1 MATGSG
7 GAGALLPRTV
17 LALLLLLAG
26 GVAAAQGADPPMA
39 TFDLKVGAGDTLIGL
54 SERYLEKPAD
64 WTRLQRLNK
73 IANPKRLQPGSIV
86 RIPLAWL
93 REELASAE
101 ILSVAGAATGGD
113 GGRLAAGARLA
124 PGAVVRTD
132 ADGFVTLRTPDGS
145 LIAVQPRSEAR
156 ISSVGRYVNTDIF
169 STLVRMVSGRI
180 EALVNKLNGASRFEV
195 QTDLAVAG
203 VRGTKF
209 RVAADRGGAAGKAS
223 AQTEVLEGTVGF
235 AAGGTGGLSGPGST
249 AVVVVAAGYGS
260 ITDENGKPR
269 PATALL
275 PAPEIEAAAAL
286 QERLVARFRFA
297 PVSGAGRYQAQVA
310 SDREFRMG
318 IGDAAFTTPEI
329 KFADLPDGE
338 YFLRARAVDRLGLE
352 GNDAVFAFRVKARP
366 EPPLA
371 TLPAPGGILRATTA
385 SFTWAANPQAA
396 TYRIQIAEDEAFTR
410 VVQDGSLAEV
420 EFTSKALPFGEYF
433 WRVRSVRGS
442 GPAADPGP
450 WGDSRKFNLRPPPK
464 SPEPPEETGDGIAF
478 NWSGEPGQR
487 FLLQVARDALFT
499 QVVES
504 RELAEP
510 KATIARPPQGTYYL
524 RVRATDADG
533 FVGPFTAPQR
543 FVIINRVR
551 DSGGANLTTGDGDP
565 VRLQ

>member
-1 MATGSG
+1 MATASRHSG
-7 GAGALLPRTV
+7 ARLLRSI

-26 GVAAAQGADPPMA
+26 GVAAAQGSELPIA
-39 TFDLKVGAGDTLIGL
+39 TLDLKVGAGDTLIGL

-64 WTRLQRLNK
+64 WSRLQRLNK
-73 IANPKRLQPGSIV
+73 IANPKRLQPGSMV

-101 ILSVAGAATGGD
+101 VLSVAGTVTGGD
-113 GGRLAAGARLA
+113 GARLAAGARLT

-132 ADGFVTLRTPDGS
+132 ADSFVTLRTPDGS
-145 LIAVQPRSEAR
+145 LVAVQPRSEAR

-209 RVAADRGGAAGKAS
+209 RVATDRGGAAAKPS
-223 AQTEVLEGTVGF
+223 AQTEVLEGAVGF
-235 AAGGTGGLSGPGST
+235 AAGAASGQANAT
-249 AVVVVAAGYGS
+249 AQAVVVAAGYGS

-275 PAPEIEAAAAL
+275 PAPQIEAAAAL
-286 QERLVARFRFA
+286 QERLVARFRFP

-310 SDREFRMG
+310 SDRDFRLG
-318 IGDAAFTTPEI
+318 IGDAGFTTAEI

-338 YFLRARAVDRLGLE
+338 YFLRARAVDGLGLE

-366 EPPLA
+366 EPPLT
-371 TLPAPGGILRATTA
+371 TLPAPDGKLRATSA
-385 SFTWAANPQAA
+385 SFNWAANPQAA
-396 TYRIQIAEDEAFTR
+396 NYRIQIAEDEAFTR
-410 VVQDGSLAEV
+410 VVQDQSVAAV
-420 EFTSKALPFGEYF
+420 EFTSTALPFGEYF
-433 WRVRSVRGS
+433 WRVRSIRGG
-442 GPAADPGP
+442 GPAADAGP
-450 WGDSRKFNLRPPPK
+450 WGDSRKFSLRPPPK
-464 SPEPPEETGDGIAF
+464 SPEPPEETANGIAF

-499 QVVES
+499 QLVEA

-524 RVRATDADG
+524 RIRATDADG

-543 FVIINRVR
+543 FVVINRVL
-551 DSGGANLTTGDGDP
+551 DSGGANLTTGNGDP

>member
-1 MATGSG
+1 MATAPG

-26 GVAAAQGADPPMA
+26 GVAAAQGAEPPMA

-156 ISSVGRYVNTDIF
+156 ISSVGRFVNTDIF

-209 RVAADRGGAAGKAS
+209 RVAAERDGAAGKSS
-223 AQTEVLEGTVGF
+223 ARTEVLEGTVGF
-235 AAGGTGGLSGPGST
+235 AAGGTSGLSGPGST
-249 AVVVVAAGYGS
+249 AVVVAAGYGS

-286 QERLVARFRFA
+286 QERLVARFRFP

-338 YFLRARAVDRLGLE
+338 YFLRARAVDGLGLE

-366 EPPLA
+366 EPPLT
-371 TLPAPGGILRATTA
+371 TLPAPGGKLRATTA
-385 SFTWAANPQAA
+385 TFNWAANPQAA

-410 VVQDGSLAEV
+410 VVQDESVAEV

-442 GPAADPGP
+442 GSAADPGP

-487 FLLQVARDALFT
+487 FLLQLARDALFT
-499 QVVES
+499 QVVEA

-533 FVGPFTAPQR
+533 FFGPFTAPQR

-551 DSGGANLTTGDGDP
+551 DSGGANLTTGDGNP